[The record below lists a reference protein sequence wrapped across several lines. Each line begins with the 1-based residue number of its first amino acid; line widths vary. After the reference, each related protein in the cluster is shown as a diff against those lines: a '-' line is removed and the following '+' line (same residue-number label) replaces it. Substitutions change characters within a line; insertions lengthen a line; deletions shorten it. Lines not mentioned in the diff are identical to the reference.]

1 MTERTLVTVYLRG
14 GADGLYLVPPI
25 GDDDYHR
32 ARPTLAVKPTDAIR
46 LDAMFGLHPLLKP
59 LERWFRDGKLAV
71 VHGCGSD
78 DETRSHFEAQDL
90 MEHAGRAVAGGWI
103 GRFLRATAADGGG
116 ALDAVALG
124 TAIPESLRAAPS
136 SAALESFAELGGAED
151 RRLHA
156 ALAGLYAVDPLLAA
170 PARDA
175 LTASAR
181 LSDLAAATYH
191 PEHGAVYAADDFSER
206 LARAA
211 QLIKAG
217 IGVRAI
223 TIDLDGWDSHFV
235 QDTVLAG
242 KLTALAGGLNSFAT
256 DLGPR
261 LADVS
266 VVVMTEFGR
275 RVAEN
280 ASLGTDHGRGGAL
293 FVLGGGT
300 PGGMHC
306 RWPGL
311 KSGVLDG
318 PGDVPVVH
326 DWRSVVAAVLRRHG
340 ATDLSRVLPEWA
352 GKSLPV

>member
-1 MTERTLVTVYLRG
+1 MSGRTLVTVFLRG

-32 ARPTLAVKPTDAIR
+32 ARPTLAVKPADAIR
-46 LDAMFGLHPLLKP
+46 LDPMFALHPLLKP
-59 LERWFRDGKLAV
+59 LARWFHDGRLAV
-71 VHGCGSD
+71 VHACGCD
-78 DETRSHFEAQDL
+78 DDTRSHFEAQDL
-90 MEHAGRAVAGGWI
+90 VEHAGRTVAGGWI
-103 GRFLRATAADGGG
+103 GRFLRATASAGGG

-124 TAIPESLRAAPS
+124 TAIPESLRSAPS
-136 SAALESFAELGGAED
+136 AAALESFAELGGAED

-156 ALAGLYAVDPLLAA
+156 ALAGLYAGDPLLAA
-170 PARDA
+170 PAHDA
-175 LTASAR
+175 LTASER
-181 LSDLAAATYH
+181 LADLAAATYR
-191 PEHGAVYAADDFSER
+191 PEHGAVYAADGFSER

-217 IGVRAI
+217 IGARAI

-242 KLTALAGGLNSFAT
+242 KLTALAAGLDAFAT
-256 DLGPR
+256 DLGAR
-261 LADVS
+261 LAEVS

-311 KSGVLDG
+311 QTGVLEG

-326 DWRSVVAAVLRRHG
+326 DWRSVVVPVLKRHG
-340 ATDLSRVLPEWA
+340 AMDLERVLPEWT
-352 GKSLPV
+352 GESLPV

>member
-1 MTERTLVTVYLRG
+1 MIDRTLITVYLRG

-32 ARPTLAVKPTDAIR
+32 NRPTLAISPTDAIR
-46 LDAMFGLHPLLKP
+46 LDPLFGLHPLLKP
-59 LERWFRDGKLAV
+59 LERWFRDGRLAV
-71 VHGCGSD
+71 VHACGSD
-78 DETRSHFEAQDL
+78 DDTRSHFEAQDL
-90 MEHAGRAVAGGWI
+90 MEHAGRAVSGGWI
-103 GRFLRATAADGGG
+103 GRFLRATAGEGGG

-124 TAIPESLRAAPS
+124 TAIPESLRSAPS
-136 SAALESFAELGGAED
+136 AAALESFAELGGVDD

-156 ALAGLYAVDPLLAA
+156 GLAGLYASDPLLAA

-175 LTASAR
+175 LTASER
-181 LSDLAAATYH
+181 LADLAVATYH
-191 PEHGAVYAADDFSER
+191 PEHGAIYAADSFAER
-206 LARAA
+206 LGRAA
-211 QLIKAG
+211 QLIKTG
-217 IGVRAI
+217 IGARAI

-235 QDTVLAG
+235 QETVLAS
-242 KLTALAGGLNSFAT
+242 KLAALAGGLDAFAT

-261 LADVS
+261 LDSVS

-311 KSGVLDG
+311 KTGVLDG

-326 DWRSVVAAVLRRHG
+326 DWRSAVAPVLKRHG
-340 ATDLSRVLPEWA
+340 AEDLSRVLPGWIGE
-352 GKSLPV
+352 SLPV